1 MKYYIEKYIVSKRL
15 IATVEADGYLQAA
28 DKASKLKPTDF
39 VEMELDRTEIVKNLR
54 SDDLLE
60 KPKPKIIRREVKV
73 NPPKESKTEGA
84 E

>member
-1 MKYYIEKYIVSKRL
+1 MKFYIEKYIVSKRL
-15 IATVEADGYLQAA
+15 IATVEANGYLQAA

-54 SDDLLE
+54 SDDLPE
-60 KPKPKIIRREVKV
+60 TPKPKIVRREKV
-73 NPPKESKTEGA
+73 APPKELKVEGV